1 MATLNVR
8 GMATEDVEPDYG
20 VIHCSAV
27 GRAETA
33 AAALEHATVIA
44 DGMRAAA
51 SGLPGVRSMRLS
63 RASVHETFEW
73 DESSHAQRGTGWQAV
88 IGGSAE
94 AGAAG
99 VAEVAGELVA
109 AGAQMSHVSWCVDD
123 DNAAYRRVRARAVAD
138 ARRAADDF
146 AEALGGTVGDLISLA
161 DPGLLGG
168 GTQMP
173 TARGD
178 MVLAMADGPSAKSAV
193 SVDTELIT
201 VTVVVEASYSLA

>member
-20 VIHCSAV
+20 VIHCSAI
-27 GRAETA
+27 GRADTA
-33 AAALEHATVIA
+33 AAALERATVIA

-51 SGLPGVRSMRLS
+51 ADVASVRSMRLS
-63 RASVHETFEW
+63 RASVHEMLEW
-73 DESSHAQRGTGWQAV
+73 DESTHAQRSVGWQAS

-94 AGAAG
+94 VEAAG
-99 VAEVAGELVA
+99 VPEVAGDLVA
-109 AGAQMSHVSWCVDD
+109 AGAEMSHVSWCIND

-146 AEALGGTVGDLISLA
+146 ADALGRQVGDLVSLA

-168 GTQMP
+168 GSAMP
-173 TARGD
+173 MARGE
-178 MVLAMADGPSAKSAV
+178 MVLALADGASAKAAV
-193 SVDTELIT
+193 NVDTELIG
-201 VTVVVEASYSLA
+201 VTAVVEASYSLA